1 MTKRLLLLLSVISLA
16 VASAANGYKVNFY
29 QPTTVNGTTFNAGE
43 AKLELTEN
51 KAVLHQGKTSAEAT
65 VKVEANKQKYV
76 YTTIGYKDGTDH
88 QIKDI
93 CVAGTTT
100 HIFFE

>member
-16 VASAANGYKVNFY
+16 VASAENAFKINLY
-29 QPTTVNGTTFNAGE
+29 QPTVVNGTSFKAGE
-43 AKLELTEN
+43 AKLELKDN
-51 KAVLHQGKTSAEAT
+51 KAVIHQGKTLAEAD
-65 VKVEANKQKYV
+65 VKVEENKVKYV
-76 YTTIGYKDGTDH
+76 YTTVGYKEGADH

-100 HIFFE
+100 HILFQ

>member
-16 VASAANGYKVNFY
+16 AASAASGFKLNFY
-29 QPTTVNGTTFNAGE
+29 QPTTVNGITFNAGE

-51 KAVLHQGKTSAEAT
+51 KAVLHQGKTTAEAT

-76 YTTIGYKDGTDH
+76 YTTVGYKDGADH